1 MTASPEVARADIAQ
15 NYAMAEQAPV
25 YQAILA
31 KGVATGVIDASLIG
45 DEDDVLARLR
55 RFAEV
60 GVTEFVASPIGAP
73 AAARAIARA
82 RPVGGRGDRD
92 RPRLSSSTAKMGWN
106 ASGSSTSSSVKAGH
120 FEMSK
125 ITAQRSD

>member
-60 GVTEFVASPIGAP
+60 GVTEFVASPFGDTAT
-73 AAARAIARA
+73 ARTIA
-82 RPVGGRGDRD
+82 V
-92 RPRLSSSTAKMGWN
+92 L
-106 ASGSSTSSSVKAGH
+106 ASGEDGGN
-120 FEMSK
+120 ENRPK
-125 ITAQRSD
+125 IPYVCSQIGVECIGFLDLIQREGWTF